1 MITIIGGGPAG
12 LAAALAAGDS
22 GSKVLLIDSAARLGG
37 QYWRHLPE
45 NGAWGKQ
52 EAIRHD
58 FEKGNQ
64 LRQRILQSP
73 NIEVLSNAHVW
84 RATSHSE
91 YITLHILVGG
101 IDRAI
106 DAKNLILATG
116 AYDRS
121 LPFPGWD
128 IPGVMTPGGAQA
140 LLKGNYVLAGKRIV
154 VAGTG
159 PFLLPVA
166 AGLAEAG
173 AQVVAL
179 LDANRWTRWLPR
191 LHIALLN
198 RAKLKEGAAYFQ
210 TLSKFKIRQQRGS
223 AVIKAHAGPDGTLE
237 SVTIATI
244 GRNFKARAQEVIR
257 CDSLAVGWGFTADL
271 SLASNLNLK
280 QDVLDEDKSVFVTV
294 DELQKTS
301 MHNVF
306 AAGEITGIGGSQ
318 LSLTEG
324 KIAGFA
330 VAAQLGF
337 LTALQLEE
345 KVRPLILQKKKDQK
359 FASALISS
367 YPVKVGWQEWLAP
380 ETCVCRCEE
389 VTMGQIQESITELGA
404 TDARTVKLFTRT
416 GMGMCQGRICG
427 RAVIDIVA
435 SESRI
440 NPTIQDYISA
450 SSRPIVA
457 PLPLGILAQGPHIE

>member
-12 LAAALAAGDS
+12 LAAALAAGES
-22 GSKVLLIDSAARLGG
+22 GSKVLLIDSAPRLGG

-64 LRQRILQSP
+64 LRQRVAQSV

-84 RATSHSE
+84 RASPHDE
-91 YITLHILVGG
+91 HITLHLLVGG
-101 IDRAI
+101 VGRTIDV
-106 DAKNLILATG
+106 KNLILSTG

-128 IPGVMTPGGAQA
+128 IPGVMTPGGAQG
-140 LLKGNYVLAGKRIV
+140 LLKGNYVLPGKRIV

-173 AQVVAL
+173 AEIVAL
-179 LDANRWTRWLPR
+179 LDANRLTRWIPKF
-191 LHIALLN
+191 HIVLAN
-198 RAKLKEGAAYFQ
+198 RAKLREGLGYFQ
-210 TLSKFKIRQQRGS
+210 TLAKYKIRQQRGS
-223 AVIKAHAGPDGTLE
+223 AVIQANAGSDGTLE

-244 GRNFKARAQEVIR
+244 GRNFRAKAQEIIK

-280 QDVLDEDKSVFVTV
+280 QDVLEEDKSVFVTV
-294 DELQKTS
+294 DEMQRTS
-301 MHNVF
+301 MQNVF
-306 AAGEITGIGGSQ
+306 AAGEITGIGGHQ

-330 VAAQLGF
+330 AAAQFGH
-337 LTALQLEE
+337 LTDVELKVKLE
-345 KVRPLILQKKKDQK
+345 PLLAQRKKERK

-367 YPVKVGWQEWLAP
+367 YPVKPGWQEWLARD
-380 ETCVCRCEE
+380 TCICRCEE
-389 VTMGQIQESITELGA
+389 VTMEQIQDSITELGA

-427 RAVIDIVA
+427 RAVIDIVGR
-435 SESRI
+435 ESGI

-450 SSRPIVA
+450 SSRPIVT
-457 PLPLGILAQGPHIE
+457 PLPLGILEHAPHIE